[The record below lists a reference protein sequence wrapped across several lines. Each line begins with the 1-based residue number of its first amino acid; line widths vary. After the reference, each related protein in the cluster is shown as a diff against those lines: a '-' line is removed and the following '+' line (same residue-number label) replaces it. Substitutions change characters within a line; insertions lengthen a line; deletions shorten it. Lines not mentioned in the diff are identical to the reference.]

1 MKRYELKY
9 KKGEEGVFCMSL
21 VENPATRTQL
31 VMFSDE
37 KKLLEFQDDEKQV
50 IYSVAMR
57 PNMLI
62 PRKDIEGDA
71 AMVFYTEETVKDLQ
85 QNFFKNN
92 SHNGSTINHNGK
104 KDNSLYIFES
114 WIVEN
119 PEKDKATEL
128 GLQVQK
134 GDWVTAQ
141 KIDSPE
147 VWQDVKSGKLTGFS
161 IEAFL
166 EPVLI
171 NNKTEMTKEEVD
183 ARIKKIM
190 MESEEEKAKAE
201 AEAKLAEE
209 EKLKKEQEMEGETMP
224 PAETPED
231 PAAKIAELQKVIDDK
246 DVEIN
251 ELKAKITQLE
261 SGTTEM
267 SAQLVA
273 TKKVALEMAEE
284 MKKGITPKGGGTDK
298 KYEEMSNVE
307 KAKFNRGK
315 L

>member
-1 MKRYELKY
+1 
-9 KKGEEGVFCMSL
+9 MSRVL
-21 VENPATRTQL
+21 SPAVKSEL
-31 VMFSDE
+31 VMFSEE
-37 KKLLEFQDDEKQV
+37 KDCLIEFQDDEKQV

-57 PNMLI
+57 PNMWI
-62 PRKDIEGDA
+62 PRKDINGEPA
-71 AMVFYTEETVKDLQ
+71 LVMYTEETADDLLK
-85 QNFFKNN
+85 NFFKNSN
-92 SHNGSTINHNGK
+92 HIGSTTNHNGK
-104 KDNSLYIFES
+104 VDKECYFFES
-114 WIVEN
+114 WKVLD
-119 PEKDKATEL
+119 PECDKAKL
-128 GLQVQK
+128 MGLQVSK
-134 GDWVTAQ
+134 GDIVLGQHLENKEAW
-141 KIDSPE
+141 KEIKDGK
-147 VWQDVKSGKLTGFS
+147 VKGFS
-161 IEAFL
+161 FEAFL

-171 NNKTEMTKEEVD
+171 NNKTEKTTEEVD

-209 EKLKKEQEMEGETMP
+209 EKQKMEGETMP

-284 MKKGITPKGGGTDK
+284 MKKGITPKGGGVDK